1 MTWDA
6 FRSRGEILRAVVA
19 TADEH
24 CDGVLPVHVP
34 GVAENFDNDL
44 DLLSALL
51 LKWHA
56 RLSGN
61 IERALAQQPLDLEGA
76 VAQAWRRTA
85 QEMPGVR
92 AVIDRQL
99 ATSSDH
105 EVVAM
110 LRRATARE
118 RVRLAVAAGLAND
131 ESEAAVRAGARVEEL
146 ARQLGATAPDQ
157 ALAETTA
164 EDRITVD
171 AVAAGATAVPSF
183 VDRIKAVLAA

>member
-1 MTWDA
+1 
-6 FRSRGEILRAVVA
+6 
-19 TADEH
+19 
-24 CDGVLPVHVP
+24 
-34 GVAENFDNDL
+34 
-44 DLLSALL
+44 
-51 LKWHA
+51 
-56 RLSGN
+56 
-61 IERALAQQPLDLEGA
+61 
-76 VAQAWRRTA
+76 
-85 QEMPGVR
+85 MPGVR

-131 ESEAAVRAGARVEEL
+131 ESEAAARAGARVEEL
-146 ARQLGATAPDQ
+146 ARQLGASAPEQ